1 MKKRIIRLSKSCLTT
16 KEKSL
21 VNKVLDKEFLGMGP
35 EVKNFENELKDF
47 FKRDVV
53 CFNSGT
59 AALQVALQ
67 SVGIK
72 PNDEVL
78 VPCITY
84 VASFQAISATG
95 AKPIM
100 CDIDENTLQ
109 ICLKSIK
116 KNITKKTKVIMPVH
130 YSGSVGK
137 LKEINTLAK
146 KRNLRIIE
154 DAAHAFGTK
163 FKNKRIGSFGDITC
177 FSFDGIKNITSGEG
191 GCLVT
196 NDKKVINLAKDI
208 RLLGVS
214 NESNKRYLGHRS
226 WINDVK
232 IQGWRY
238 HMSDIN
244 AAIGRA
250 QLKKF
255 NFFSKRRK
263 ELCKFYD
270 KQFLNKTKIIT
281 FKRNFN
287 EEVPH
292 IYVIR
297 ILNLKKREVL
307 RKKLQK
313 LGIQTGIHYIPG
325 YKFTK
330 YKKNKKFFKN
340 TEKIYKEILT
350 LPLHPDLSKKDIKFV
365 CQKLNLV
372 LKTNLKKI
380 K

>member
-1 MKKRIIRLSKSCLTT
+1 MKKKIIRLSKSCIT
-16 KEKSL
+16 KKEISFVTKIL
-21 VNKVLDKEFLGMGP
+21 KKEFLGIGP
-35 EVKNFENELKDF
+35 EVKKFEDELKAF

-59 AALQVALQ
+59 AALHVALQ
-67 SVGIK
+67 SIGIK

-78 VPCITY
+78 VPSVTY
-84 VASFQAISATG
+84 VATFQAISATG

-100 CDIDENTLQ
+100 CDIDLNTLQ
-109 ICLKSIK
+109 ICIKSIK
-116 KNITKKTKVIMPVH
+116 KNITNKTKAIIPVH

-137 LKEINTLAK
+137 LTELFILAK
-146 KRNLRIIE
+146 KNNLRVIE
-154 DAAHAFGTK
+154 DAAHAFGTN

-196 NDKKVINLAKDI
+196 KDKKVIKLSKDI

-214 NESNKRYLGHRS
+214 NESDKRYLGHRS

-255 NFFSKRRK
+255 SFFSKRRRD
-263 ELCKFYD
+263 LCKFYD
-270 KQFLNKTKIIT
+270 KQFLSFTKVKT
-281 FKRNFN
+281 FKRNFSK
-287 EEVPH
+287 EVPH
-292 IYVIR
+292 IYVVR
-297 ILNLKKREVL
+297 IQNLKKRELL
-307 RKKLQK
+307 RKKLQTF
-313 LGIQTGIHYIPG
+313 GIQTGIHYIPG
-325 YKFTK
+325 YKFSK
-330 YKKNKKFFKN
+330 YKKNKKFFPN
-340 TEKIYKEILT
+340 TENIYKEILT
-350 LPLHPDLSKKDIKFV
+350 LPLHPDLSKKDVKFV
-365 CQKLNLV
+365 CQKLNLI
-372 LKTNLKKI
+372 LKNNPNI
-380 K
+380 

>member
-1 MKKRIIRLSKSCLTT
+1 MKRQLIRLSKSCLTSQ
-16 KEKSL
+16 EKNL
-21 VNKVLDKEFLGMGP
+21 VKKVLDKEFLGMGP
-35 EVKNFENELKDF
+35 EVNNFEKELKRF
-47 FKRDVV
+47 FQRDVV

-67 SVGIK
+67 SIGIK
-72 PNDEVL
+72 SKDEVL
-78 VPCITY
+78 VPSITY
-84 VASFQAISATG
+84 IASFQAISATG
-95 AKPIM
+95 AIPVM
-100 CDIDENTLQ
+100 CDIDINTLQ

-130 YSGSVGK
+130 YSGSVGQFTE
-137 LKEINTLAK
+137 LLSLAK

-163 FKNKRIGSFGDITC
+163 FKNRRIGSFGDITC

-196 NDKKVINLAKDI
+196 NDKKVINLSKDI

-232 IQGWRY
+232 TQGWRY

-244 AAIGRA
+244 AAIGRV

-255 NFFSKRRK
+255 SFFSKRRR

-270 KQFLNKTKIIT
+270 KQFLSNLRIQT

-292 IYVIR
+292 IYVVR
-297 ILNLKKREVL
+297 ILNLKKRELL
-307 RKKLQK
+307 RKKMQSF
-313 LGIQTGIHYIPG
+313 GIQTGIHYIPG

-330 YKKNKKFFKN
+330 YKKNKFFFAN
-340 TEKIYKEILT
+340 TEKVYKEILT
-350 LPLHPDLSKKDIKFV
+350 LPLHPDLNKKNIKFI
-365 CQKLNLV
+365 CQKLSLI
-372 LKTNLKKI
+372 LKTNPKI
-380 K
+380 

>member
-1 MKKRIIRLSKSCLTT
+1 MKKKIVRLSKSCLTA

-35 EVKNFENELKDF
+35 EVKNFENELKTY

-67 SVGIK
+67 AVGIE

-78 VPCITY
+78 VPSITY

-100 CDIDENTLQ
+100 CDIDENSLQ

-116 KNITKKTKVIMPVH
+116 KNISKKTKVIMPVH
-130 YSGSVGK
+130 YSGSVGRFTE
-137 LKEINTLAK
+137 LITLAK
-146 KRNLRIIE
+146 KKNLRIVE

-177 FSFDGIKNITSGEG
+177 FSFDGIKNITAGEG

-196 NDKKVINLAKDI
+196 NDKKVIDLAKDI

-250 QLKKF
+250 QFKKF
-255 NFFSKRRK
+255 NFFSKRRR

-270 KQFLNKTKIIT
+270 KQFLNIPKIKI

-297 ILNLKKREVL
+297 ILNLKKREEL

-313 LGIQTGIHYIPG
+313 FGIQTGIHYIPG

-330 YKKNKKFFKN
+330 YKKDKIFFKN
-340 TEKIYKEILT
+340 TEKVYKEILT
-350 LPLHPDLSKKDIKFV
+350 LPLHPDLDKKDIKFV
-365 CQKLNLV
+365 CNKLNLV
-372 LKTNLKKI
+372 LKANPKI
-380 K
+380 